1 MIKKLRSHGLPVFIT
16 LLFFGCS
23 QDEVCID
30 ADLVLLNTKVYTAN
44 PSQPEADALAIKG
57 DKFIFIGSNS

>member
-1 MIKKLRSHGLPVFIT
+1 MIKKLRSHGLPIFIT

-23 QDEVCID
+23 QDEVCMD

-44 PSQPEADALAIKG
+44 TCQKEADT
-57 DKFIFIGSNS
+57 